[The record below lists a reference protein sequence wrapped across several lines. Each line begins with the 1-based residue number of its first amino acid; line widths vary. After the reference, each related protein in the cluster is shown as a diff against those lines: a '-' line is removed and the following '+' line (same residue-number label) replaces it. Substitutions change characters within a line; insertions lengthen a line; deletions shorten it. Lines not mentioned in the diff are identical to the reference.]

1 MKRKKVMS
9 ILLIIGMMSGLCGCG
24 DYQSKQITVPPSD
37 DEEEQETQE
46 EPDTENKADFSSGY
60 MDFAFELFGSCAQKD
75 ENVMVSPVSVSVAL
89 TMAANGAQGETL
101 SQMEEVLFGYEDLE
115 DINKKLSGLSD
126 TLGQYEDVSWK
137 MANSLWFR
145 EQEVIQLQDDYVRN
159 MQKWYDGEL
168 YRAPFDSTTVRDINH
183 WVDEHTDG
191 MIDEIIDEIP
201 AETIMYLL
209 NAVTFDAEW
218 EEVYTKEAVWDD
230 TFTMEEGRTQEMSM
244 MNGTEMRYL
253 ADENTTGFIKPYK
266 EGYSFVALLPQ
277 EGMSL
282 ADYEAQ
288 LDAEKWQGL
297 MESVSEERVYTR
309 IPQFSTEYEAELNDV
324 LVDMGMED
332 AFDEED
338 ADFSNMLLA
347 DDTIRIGKV
356 VHKTYIEVDELGTKA
371 GAVTSVSMD
380 ANSAMPE
387 EEPKRVYLNRPFVY
401 VIIEDSTGLP
411 VFIGEFEKVTVQP

>member
-60 MDFAFELFGSCAQKD
+60 MDFAFELFGSCAKKD

-411 VFIGEFEKVTVQP
+411 VFIGEFEIANGAN

>member
-37 DEEEQETQE
+37 DEEEQEKQE
-46 EPDTENKADFSSGY
+46 EPDTESKADFSSGY
-60 MDFAFELFGSCAQKD
+60 MDFAFELFGSCAKKD

-89 TMAANGAQGETL
+89 TMAANGAQGDTL

-115 DINKKLSGLSD
+115 DINKKLSGLAD

-201 AETIMYLL
+201 AETILYLL

-230 TFTMEEGRTQEMSM
+230 TFTMEEGPTQEMSM

-253 ADENTTGFIKPYK
+253 ADANTTGFIKPYK

>member
-60 MDFAFELFGSCAQKD
+60 MDFAFELFGSCAKKD

-89 TMAANGAQGETL
+89 TMAANGAQGDTL

-115 DINKKLSGLSD
+115 DINKKLSGLAD

-201 AETIMYLL
+201 AETILYLL

-253 ADENTTGFIKPYK
+253 ADANTTGFIKPYK

>member
-1 MKRKKVMS
+1 
-9 ILLIIGMMSGLCGCG
+9 
-24 DYQSKQITVPPSD
+24 
-37 DEEEQETQE
+37 
-46 EPDTENKADFSSGY
+46 
-60 MDFAFELFGSCAQKD
+60 
-75 ENVMVSPVSVSVAL
+75 
-89 TMAANGAQGETL
+89 
-101 SQMEEVLFGYEDLE
+101 
-115 DINKKLSGLSD
+115 
-126 TLGQYEDVSWK
+126 
-137 MANSLWFR
+137 
-145 EQEVIQLQDDYVRN
+145 
-159 MQKWYDGEL
+159 
-168 YRAPFDSTTVRDINH
+168 
-183 WVDEHTDG
+183 
-191 MIDEIIDEIP
+191 
-201 AETIMYLL
+201 
-209 NAVTFDAEW
+209 
-218 EEVYTKEAVWDD
+218 
-230 TFTMEEGRTQEMSM
+230 M

-411 VFIGEFEKVTVQP
+411 VFIGEFEIANGAG

>member
-60 MDFAFELFGSCAQKD
+60 MDFAFELFGSCAKKD

-411 VFIGEFEKVTVQP
+411 VFIGEFEIANGAG

>member
-60 MDFAFELFGSCAQKD
+60 MDFAFELFGSCAKKD

-201 AETIMYLL
+201 AETILYLL

-230 TFTMEEGRTQEMSM
+230 TFTMEEGPTQEMSM

-253 ADENTTGFIKPYK
+253 ADANTTGFIKPYK

>member
-60 MDFAFELFGSCAQKD
+60 MDFAFELFGSCAKKD

-89 TMAANGAQGETL
+89 TMAANGAQGDTL

-115 DINKKLSGLSD
+115 DINKKLSGLAD

-201 AETIMYLL
+201 AETILYLL

-282 ADYEAQ
+282 LDYEAQ